1 MVTMKLYGA
10 LILFLTV
17 STAWGL
23 RCYECAGSSSS
34 SCTDVLT
41 CPDGFDKCM
50 SVEALG
56 LVTKSCGRSDLCISP
71 IKCCGT
77 DLCNSAIP
85 TGPSVIMLL
94 VSSAI
99 ITIFL

>member
-1 MVTMKLYGA
+1 MATMKLYGA

-23 RCYECAGSSSS
+23 RCYTCDISSSS
-34 SCTDVLT
+34 SCTDVVT
-41 CPDGFDKCM
+41 CPDGFDKCL
-50 SVEALG
+50 SGEVLG
-56 LVTKSCGRSDLCISP
+56 LVAKSCGRSEMCIGTAN
-71 IKCCGT
+71 CCDT

>member
-1 MVTMKLYGA
+1 MATMKFYGA

-23 RCYECAGSSSS
+23 RCYTCAGTSSS

-41 CPDGFDKCM
+41 CPDGFDKCV
-50 SVEALG
+50 SVETRG
-56 LVTKSCGRSDLCISP
+56 VFTKSCGRTTDCTGP
-71 IKCCGT
+71 AKCCDT
-77 DLCNSAIP
+77 YLCNSAIP

>member
-1 MVTMKLYGA
+1 MATMKFYGA

-23 RCYECAGSSSS
+23 RCYTCAGTSS
-34 SCTDVLT
+34 SCTDVGT
-41 CPDGFDKCM
+41 CPDGLDRCM
-50 SVEALG
+50 SVGALG
-56 LVTKSCGRSDLCISP
+56 LVTKSCARSELCISP
-71 IKCCGT
+71 AKCCDT